1 MSIAILSRITQKKA
15 IYVRGSICMQYRQS
29 EYSNLI
35 HISNSLYLSDAA
47 DVIILCEQNNQQAVL
62 QTCIAAILPRSMLD
76 ACCLLIYLDDAAAA
90 NDWRQS
96 MTQQYS

>member
-1 MSIAILSRITQKKA
+1 
-15 IYVRGSICMQYRQS
+15 MQYRQS

-96 MTQQYS
+96 MTQH